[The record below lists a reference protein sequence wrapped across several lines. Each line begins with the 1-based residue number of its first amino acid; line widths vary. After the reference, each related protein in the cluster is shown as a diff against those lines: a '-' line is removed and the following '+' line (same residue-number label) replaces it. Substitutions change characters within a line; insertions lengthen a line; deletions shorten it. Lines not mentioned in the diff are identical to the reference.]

1 MYRLI
6 LSTLPLLAYV
16 GDAAAQDVSV
26 YTNTC
31 AGGQPSTVFVPTT
44 IYVSVTVPFQPT
56 STSFLSSTGSSQESD
71 PVATDDPARNT
82 ESKAQ
87 QRPSTAES
95 DQGPTTVATSQPA
108 LKTEQK
114 VTQGDSASGRNQS
127 QRDQDIA
134 DDGTTSD
141 ASGTSLI
148 PASPSEQNQNVRPT
162 DDKES
167 TLDTDDT
174 TQQRGSDAGQGD
186 QDSEATDE
194 STLASES
201 KAQQPPVD
209 QKDQQ
214 DQDSV
219 AASQSTSDTEND
231 VQQEET
237 DPEQDQ
243 DQTDQPDKEDQ
254 DSTAVNQSTSGRE
267 NNVQQGGTDAEPDQ
281 NQMDQPDKQDQ
292 DSTAVNQPTTENNV
306 QQEETDAEQGQDR
319 QDQDSVAANNSPSD
333 SQAPQNE
340 SDAEQDRD
348 NNDSAL
354 NAEENVQQEGSDTQ
368 RNQDQQGQDV
378 AADIESTQD
387 TQPTPPQTSSHLPTV
402 STTKDGSQIPQP
414 SQGNPQG
421 IDANDGGQWAN
432 DTRQDDDL
440 DNSAEPDGDVG
451 SDEAEN
457 PPFSGPGTTLPTDSS
472 FRSPTNTTG
481 SWSVSVTPTGSVF
494 TVPTASIFKTPASSA
509 GAANVSGAG
518 FRFVNPVSPTPP
530 VTQNG
535 NLGGARNMLYFTN
548 WGIYST
554 DYQPQEMAIDKITHL
569 LYAFADL
576 KDDGTV
582 ISSDPYADVEK
593 LYGGGNSSSLGFV
606 ARNSSNAQGVVY
618 QLYGLKK
625 RNRKLKTLLSVG
637 GFKYSR
643 QGKFARI
650 AGSEQGR
657 KNFAS
662 SAVRLMADW
671 GMDGI
676 DIDWEYPKDAAEA
689 DGFLKLLQETRS
701 ALDNYASANKQ
712 NYHHL
717 LTIAAP
723 VGPTQYR
730 LLNLKAMDQYLDVW
744 NLLSYDYA
752 DSHYNTTS
760 HQANIQANR
769 ADMRTT
775 KFNTAQAVEDYI
787 SAGIAPNKIVLGLPL
802 YGRSFANTEGMGTPF
817 SGTAPGASKGIRPYR
832 DLPLPGAQV
841 TVDPQLGAAWSY
853 DPKTRE
859 LVSYDNAESAKLK
872 ADYVKSKGLGGAV
885 FWQASGDKK
894 GSDSLVGSMATYLGQ
909 LEATENML
917 SYPQSRYENIKNGA
931 S

>member
-1 MYRLI
+1 MY
-6 LSTLPLLAYV
+6 
-16 GDAAAQDVSV
+16 
-26 YTNTC
+26 
-31 AGGQPSTVFVPTT
+31 
-44 IYVSVTVPFQPT
+44 
-56 STSFLSSTGSSQESD
+56 

-451 SDEAEN
+451 N
-457 PPFSGPGTTLPTDSS
+457 
-472 FRSPTNTTG
+472 
-481 SWSVSVTPTGSVF
+481 
-494 TVPTASIFKTPASSA
+494 
-509 GAANVSGAG
+509 
-518 FRFVNPVSPTPP
+518 
-530 VTQNG
+530 
-535 NLGGARNMLYFTN
+535 
-548 WGIYST
+548 
-554 DYQPQEMAIDKITHL
+554 YQPQEMAIDKITHL

-650 AGSEQGR
+650 AGSEKGR